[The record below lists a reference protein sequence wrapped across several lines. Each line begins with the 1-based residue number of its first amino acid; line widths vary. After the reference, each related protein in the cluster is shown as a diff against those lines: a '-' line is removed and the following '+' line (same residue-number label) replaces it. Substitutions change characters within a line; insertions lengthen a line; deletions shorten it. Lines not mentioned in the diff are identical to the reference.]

1 MVATWLLQWGA
12 LLPIPQWVTRIEG
25 KWATFLCWRLAVVVI
40 AYKGWSLNGVADIAW
55 TCWYSICAVCTNTT
69 GVGPNMIT
77 RISVC
82 ERYAVDVGSINGVW
96 NLECLCSHE
105 LVTTKLSTHLGVVD
119 AMCREVCT
127 LTCDSASTSTAQ
139 CESGKYPRCQTMR
152 AGRAWLCHVDKGH
165 SCPSWHITTVG
176 PLHIAVDL
184 NQWAI
189 GSVYLVVAR
198 GRWWEAVENLLTRSV
213 LRRVA
218 SWWIQLLTNS
228 QKIVHE
234 FLFKQWVML
243 TTQRGA
249 QCPQHSTS
257 YQQIPTVKQVAMLE
271 RHHHWCLWHLLLIST
286 GANKQSVVFYS
297 INKCTPCVIVNSCM
311 CTYTLHVWC
320 TCTLFPRTEA
330 SIVAGSALGHL
341 AWVVQVGHV
350 HVQCVH
356 STQCS
361 FCCEHCV

>member
-1 MVATWLLQWGA
+1 MPCAEKFVPWHVIVPA
-12 LLPIPQWVTRIEG
+12 LLPH
-25 KWATFLCWRLAVVVI
+25 
-40 AYKGWSLNGVADIAW
+40 
-55 TCWYSICAVCTNTT
+55 
-69 GVGPNMIT
+69 
-77 RISVC
+77 SVSP
-82 ERYAVDVGSINGVW
+82 ENIRDVRPWGQVEPGCFM
-96 NLECLCSHE
+96 L
-105 LVTTKLSTHLGVVD
+105 TK
-119 AMCREVCT
+119 
-127 LTCDSASTSTAQ
+127 AS
-139 CESGKYPRCQTMR
+139 
-152 AGRAWLCHVDKGH
+152 
-165 SCPSWHITTVG
+165 SWHITTVG

-297 INKCTPCVIVNSCM
+297 INTCASICVIVNSCM
-311 CTYTLHVWC
+311 CTC
-320 TCTLFPRTEA
+320 IITCVMYLISLNRSLNCSWVCPRP
-330 SIVAGSALGHL
+330 SQLGL
-341 AWVVQVGHV
+341 P
-350 HVQCVH
+350 
-356 STQCS
+356 
-361 FCCEHCV
+361 